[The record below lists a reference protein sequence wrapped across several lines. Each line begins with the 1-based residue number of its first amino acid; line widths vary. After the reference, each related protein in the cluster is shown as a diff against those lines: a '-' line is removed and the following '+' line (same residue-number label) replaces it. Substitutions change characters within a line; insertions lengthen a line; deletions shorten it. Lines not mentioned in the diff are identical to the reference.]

1 MSPTSVCYTVPKD
14 ASEDLGA
21 TTRGSVGA
29 GKPKAGGSSFQFGI
43 RKQEKVS
50 ETSLPLKVSRESHRI
65 RKQPL
70 PLPQV
75 QYRPPIIIHTYSP
88 KVIHTQPDDFMSL
101 VQKLTGSSDTRL
113 RLKRKPAKKAS
124 APASDQNDLVDAVAD
139 LEQQGSKLAQCASP
153 SSSEEDSS
161 FLASEPC
168 GGDLAMKQS
177 HSPRSPLSNFEFDSH
192 DLFTSIDAPSSNNL
206 FSHVKAEPSFSFNDN
221 SFNFLTESFI
231 SQIPKGLMKQEAH
244 PKQVLHQEYSPFH
257 SNIDI
262 NSPIPTPGF
271 LPPSSMAGL
280 PDLSSA
286 SANWSQS
293 FLDNH
298 TGAPSHFTNQ
308 NAILRQRF
316 SGGYTPSSEG
326 TMVALENIQA
336 FMLS

>member
-1 MSPTSVCYTVPKD
+1 MSPTSVCYTVTKD
-14 ASEDLGA
+14 ESGDLGA
-21 TTRGSVGA
+21 TRDSLGA
-29 GKPKAGGSSFQFGI
+29 GKHKAGGSSFQFGI
-43 RKQEKVS
+43 RKQEKMS
-50 ETSLPLKVSRESHRI
+50 ETSPPLKVSRESHRI

-124 APASDQNDLVDAVAD
+124 APAPDQNDLVDAVAD

-153 SSSEEDSS
+153 SSSDEDSS

-177 HSPRSPLSNFEFDSH
+177 HSPRSPLSNFEFDSP
-192 DLFTSIDAPSSNNL
+192 DLMFTPFDASSSNIL

-221 SFNFLTESFI
+221 SFNFFSESFI
-231 SQIPKGLMKQEAH
+231 SQLPKGLMKQEAL

-257 SNIDI
+257 SSIDI

-271 LPPSSMAGL
+271 LPPSSIAGL
-280 PDLSSA
+280 PDLSPA

-293 FLDNH
+293 FLDSH

-316 SGGYTPSSEG
+316 SGGYAPSSEG